1 MVFSYLRHTIFDMS
15 FVKPLLMMLVCALS
29 CFGLRAQ
36 SFTLSGTVTEKNTG
50 EPVEFATVLV
60 EASEQWAVA
69 DAKGRFTIKDIR
81 VPKSIITVACL
92 GYVTYSIEI
101 SITKDIPSFKV
112 QLAVDN
118 LTLDKA
124 VVTAKENSNSAT
136 TARTIDKTALEH
148 VQMMNVSDISG
159 LLPGGTT
166 QSAALTAEQQFN
178 IRAGS
183 GENGYSAFG
192 TAVEVDGVRLSN
204 NASYLSVR
212 SYGIKGVTTNN
223 IASAN
228 VESVEV
234 ISGVPSVEYG
244 DIGSGIVKIN
254 TKKGK
259 TPWMLTM
266 STSPRTKQISVSKGF
281 GLGHSRSGAPMGV
294 LNASLE
300 YTRSISEQMSP
311 YTSYVRRQI
320 SLVYSNIYN
329 TGALQSKPLRI
340 SAGITGNLGGLD
352 NSADPDLLTGT
363 YERKR
368 DNALRGSFTANWL
381 LSLDWITNLEFSASA
396 VYGDR
401 QASENKNYH
410 QSVTEIALHARR
422 EGYYMSAPY
431 VSGGENPVVMIP
443 AGTWYNVMCVDDR
456 PFTAKATL
464 KANWARKIGEL
475 SNKLK
480 LGADWNADYNFGIGQ
495 YSEDLSQAPSF
506 REYRYCDNPWMHNIA
521 AYVEDKLMIPAGR
534 GRINLIAGLRNDNTV
549 IRGSAY
555 GVTSSLSP
563 RFNLKYTVL
572 EEKGRYKNF
581 VRSLAFRGSWGVAVK
596 QPSFSILYPV
606 PGYLDINTFTSTASA
621 DNVVYR
627 TFYVRPSTIEY
638 NSALRWQK
646 NHQAE
651 LGVEANLAGNKLSLV
666 AFWNRTLDTYQL
678 NTDYD
683 RFTYNYTGTA
693 DVQGLPVPA
702 EDRAYSLDP
711 ISGIITVSDKT
722 GRYAPVQAQYTELK
736 QFIPWTFENNES
748 GPIDRYGLEWVFEF
762 KEIKPIHTA
771 IRVDGCFYSY
781 RSILENL
788 IAYSPYTTTGRDG
801 TPFKYIGYYYGSNK
815 ISNGSERRTL
825 NNNITIT
832 THIPKVRMVLS
843 VKLEASLL
851 KYSRALSER
860 PGGERSYVVQDRA
873 DVLGFDPSA
882 SIYDGE
888 NYAVLFPDYY
898 SSFDNPVRE
907 PFLDKLRWAK
917 DNDPELYSDLSKLV
931 VTSNYLYHFSKESFS
946 PYFSANVSVTKEIG
960 DIASV
965 SFYANNFFNNMGQV
979 YNTKTKA
986 FESVYKYI
994 PSFYYGLTV
1003 RFKF

>member
-1 MVFSYLRHTIFDMS
+1 MSSVKRILLVF
-15 FVKPLLMMLVCALS
+15 VCALS
-29 CFGLRAQ
+29 CLGLRAQ
-36 SFTLSGTVTEKNTG
+36 GFSLSGVVTEKNTG
-50 EPVEFATVLV
+50 NPVEFATVLV

-69 DAKGRFTIKDIR
+69 DAKGRFTIKDIS
-81 VPKSIITVACL
+81 VPKSVITVACL

-118 LTLDKA
+118 LTLEKA
-124 VVTAKENSNSAT
+124 VVTAKENGNSAT

-166 QSAALTAEQQFN
+166 RSSALTAEQQFN

-183 GENGYSAFG
+183 GENGFSSFG

-204 NASYLSVR
+204 NASYLDVR
-212 SYGIKGVTTNN
+212 NYGIKGVSTNN

-244 DIGSGIVKIN
+244 DIGSGIVKVN

-259 TPWMLTM
+259 TPWQLTL
-266 STSPRTKQISVSKGF
+266 STSPRTKQLSVSKGF
-281 GLGHSRSGAPMGV
+281 ALGYSRSGAAAGV
-294 LNASLE
+294 LNASME

-311 YTSYVRRQI
+311 YTSYVRRQV
-320 SLVYSNIYN
+320 SLVYSNFFN
-329 TGALQSKPLRI
+329 TGAFQSKPLRI
-340 SAGITGNLGGLD
+340 SAALTGNLGGLD
-352 NSADPDLLTGT
+352 NSADPDLLVGT
-363 YERKR
+363 YSRKR

-401 QASENKNYH
+401 LASENKQYH
-410 QSVTEIALHARR
+410 QSVTEIALHARGQ
-422 EGYYMSAPY
+422 GYYMSAPY
-431 VSGGENPVVMIP
+431 VPGGENPVVMIP
-443 AGTWYNVMCVDDR
+443 AGTWYNVMSVDDR

-464 KANWARKIGEL
+464 KANWARHFGAV
-475 SNKLK
+475 SSKLK
-480 LGADWNADYNFGIGQ
+480 IGADWSADSNFGVGL
-495 YSEDLSQAPSF
+495 YSEDISQAPSY

-521 AYVEDKLMIPAGR
+521 AYVEDNLMIPAGS
-534 GRINLIAGLRNDNTV
+534 GRINIIAGLRNDNTV

-563 RFNLKYTVL
+563 RFNAKYTVL
-572 EEKGRYKNF
+572 EEKGRRGRF

-627 TFYVRPSTIEY
+627 AFYVHPSTIEY

-646 NHQAE
+646 NHQSE
-651 LGVEANLAGNKLSLV
+651 LGVEANLAGNKMSLV

-693 DVQGLPVPA
+693 DVQGLPIPA
-702 EDRAYSLDP
+702 GDRVYSLDP
-711 ISGIITVSDKT
+711 VTGIVTVADKT
-722 GRYAPVQAQYTELK
+722 GRYTSVQAPHTELK
-736 QFIPWTFENNES
+736 QLISRTFENNEP
-748 GPIDRYGLEWVFEF
+748 GPVDRYGLEWVLEF

-771 IRVDGCFYSY
+771 IRVDGRFYSY
-781 RSILENL
+781 RSTLCNL
-788 IAYSPYTTTGRDG
+788 IEYSPYTTTGRDG
-801 TPFKYIGYYYGSNK
+801 MPFKYIGYYYGSNQVA
-815 ISNGSERRTL
+815 NGSESRSL
-825 NNNITIT
+825 SNNITIT

-851 KYSRALSER
+851 NYSRALSER
-860 PGGERSYVVQDRA
+860 PGGKRTYVVQDRA

-882 SIYDGE
+882 SVYDGE
-888 NYAVLFPDYY
+888 SYAVLFPDYY
-898 SSFDNPVRE
+898 ASFDNPVRE

-931 VTSNYLYHFSKESFS
+931 VTSNYLYQFGKEYLS
-946 PYFSANVSVTKEIG
+946 PFFSANVSVTKEIG
-960 DIASV
+960 DFASV

-979 YNTKTKA
+979 YNTKTKVY
-986 FESVYKYI
+986 ESVYKYI